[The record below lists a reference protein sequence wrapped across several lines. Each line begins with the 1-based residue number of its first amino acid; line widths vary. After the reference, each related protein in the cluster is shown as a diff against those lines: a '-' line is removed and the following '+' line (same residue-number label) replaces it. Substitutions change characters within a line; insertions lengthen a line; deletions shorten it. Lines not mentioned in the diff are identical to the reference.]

1 MDDSTTSSALTRWE
15 EPTIDMLTSAWLDA
29 KGGRTNSVKT
39 RRAYTDVLLAFRTAL
54 LSVQL
59 DLDSDPIAI
68 SLVAQ
73 AWAAKAWKDGQ
84 AVKSGTYNQR
94 LAILSSWYRYAMQKA
109 PRRFATNPISL
120 VGRKPT
126 QEYASARALSPK
138 QVKDALAGINGASL
152 AGLRD
157 YALLTLA
164 LTTGRRAAELAGLR
178 WKHVQRLSDGRV
190 LVHFARCKGG
200 KQMDDLL
207 SPPVSAALLDWLRR
221 AYGDL
226 ERITPETPLWVC
238 LSHRDCGKPLTTRG
252 LGLIWQRHLGTS
264 KVHTTRHTFARTM
277 EDAGAKTSDIAM
289 RLAQDNPVSVARYL
303 ARLRRE
309 ENQFAD
315 SLATLFGLNG
325 EA

>member
-1 MDDSTTSSALTRWE
+1 MDNSTLSSALIRWE
-15 EPTIDMLTSAWLDA
+15 EPTIEGITSAWLDA
-29 KGGRTNSVKT
+29 KAGRTNSEKT
-39 RRAYTDVLLAFRTAL
+39 RRAYADVLLLFRTAL
-54 LSVQL
+54 LSVQV
-59 DLDSDPIAI
+59 DLDGDPIAV

-73 AWAAKAWKDGQ
+73 AWAAKAWKDGR

-109 PRRFATNPISL
+109 PRRFTMNPISL
-120 VGRKPT
+120 VERKPT
-126 QEYASARALSPK
+126 QEYASARSLSPK
-138 QVKDALAGINGASL
+138 QVKDVLTGMNRASL

-157 YALLTLA
+157 YAVLTLA

-178 WKHVQRLSDGRV
+178 WKHVQQISDGRV
-190 LVHFARCKGG
+190 LVHFDRCKGG

-207 SPPVSAALLDWLRR
+207 SPPVSAALLDWLGQ

-226 ERITPETPLWVC
+226 KRLNPEAPLWGC
-238 LSHRDCGKPLTTRG
+238 LSHRDWGKPVTTRG
-252 LGLIWQRHLGTS
+252 LGLIWQKHLGTS

-277 EDAGAKTSDIAM
+277 EDAGAKPSDITM

-315 SLATLFGLNG
+315 SLATLFGLSG